1 MTATLEMNN
10 GMIRRILLHTD
21 LSDFSKAAAVW
32 ALMFQRRFD
41 SEITLLFASQPYI
54 PMDVLGGPAAY
65 SIQNEPDYRHGI
77 SEELKKFAA
86 EFLPDVIKLQTAI
99 LEMSPADAIA
109 RCANQIDADLILM
122 GTHGR
127 TGWRHA
133 LLGSV
138 TERTL
143 RATSR
148 PLMSVPASLGA
159 PLQPTISRIL
169 CPVNFT
175 DVGRL
180 ALEEAAG
187 LAEAFLADLVVVHV
201 IELADEP
208 FLTHLE
214 QEFAAWV
221 EPGIRDRCSYRQVVA
236 RGNAAELVLAT
247 ADETGADLIVVGA
260 QHKRFRDA
268 TVIGTTTERVVRF
281 ARQPVWTVV
290 SQVKPTKE
298 ELEKLNATVSVAG

>member
-1 MTATLEMNN
+1 MSTE
-10 GMIRRILLHTD
+10 MIRCILLPTD
-21 LSDFSKAAAVW
+21 LSDFSNAAAVW
-32 ALMFQRRFD
+32 ALTFHRRFG
-41 SEITLLFASQPYI
+41 SEITLLFANQPYT
-54 PMDVLGGPAAY
+54 PMDVIGGPAAY
-65 SIQNEPDYRHGI
+65 SPRFESDYRHGVD
-77 SEELKKFAA
+77 EELRKFAA
-86 EFLPDVIKLQTAI
+86 EFLPEVDKLQTAI
-99 LEMSPADAIA
+99 LEMSPADAIVHGA
-109 RCANQIDADLILM
+109 DQIDADLILM

-201 IELADEP
+201 VELADEP
-208 FLTHLE
+208 FLAHLE

-221 EPGIRDRCSYRQVVA
+221 EPGIRERCSYRQVVT

-247 ADETGADLIVVGA
+247 ADEVGADLIVVGA

-290 SQVKPTKE
+290 SQVEVTRE
-298 ELEKLNATVSVAG
+298 EQVNLTATVSAAG

>member
-1 MTATLEMNN
+1 MN
-10 GMIRRILLHTD
+10 GIIRRILLPTD
-21 LSDFSKAAAVW
+21 LSDFSKAAAAW
-32 ALMFQRRFD
+32 ALMFHRRFG
-41 SEITLLFASQPYI
+41 SEITLLFANQPYI
-54 PMDVLGGPAAY
+54 PMDIMGGPAAY
-65 SIQNEPDYRHGI
+65 SPQNEPDYRHGI
-77 SEELKKFAA
+77 AEELRKFAA
-86 EFLPDVIKLQTAI
+86 ESLPEVEKLQTVI
-99 LEMSPADAIA
+99 LEMGPADAIVRTA
-109 RCANQIDADLILM
+109 DKIDADLILM

-127 TGWRHA
+127 QGWRRA

-138 TERTL
+138 TEHTL

-148 PLMSVPASLGA
+148 PLMSVPAFLGT
-159 PLQPTISRIL
+159 PMQPTISRIL

-187 LAEAFLADLVVVHV
+187 LAESFLAELVVVHV
-201 IELADEP
+201 VELADEP

-221 EPGIRDRCSYRQVVA
+221 EPGIRDRCSYRQVVI

-290 SQVKPTKE
+290 SPVEATNE
-298 ELEKLNATVSVAG
+298 EQMKRNTAVPAG